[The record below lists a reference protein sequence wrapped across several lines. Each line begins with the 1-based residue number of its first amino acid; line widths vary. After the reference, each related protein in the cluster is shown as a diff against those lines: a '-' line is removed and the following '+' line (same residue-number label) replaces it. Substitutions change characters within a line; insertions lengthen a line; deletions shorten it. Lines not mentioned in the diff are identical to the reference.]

1 MLARAVL
8 GVLTGT
14 ALGLTAPAA
23 AAPRSS
29 VDVNAGSLSTALHEL
44 AREAGV
50 ELIFDAATVRGR
62 RAPAVR
68 GTMTAKAALDRLL
81 LGSGLRARRVR
92 SGAFLIEKGPAP
104 RTPPPPRPAPAP
116 PPEPPPAAD
125 DLDIPE
131 ILITG
136 VRTQNSDIRRREN
149 DVQPYQVATRR
160 QIVQAH
166 RDDVDQYFR
175 SRVTSNTQVLAPSLN
190 DEGETFSEIDLRGLG
205 SGGTLVLV
213 DGRRLPSVP
222 AWLNNQLPSYQPSF
236 GFRQSD
242 VNAIPLHAIERIET
256 LTGTAG
262 GIHGFGALGG
272 VVNIVLQRNYR
283 GLELHATSGVTSR
296 GDTER
301 LSVEGR
307 LGFSPNGGRTE
318 AMLFLS
324 HAFSEPL
331 RVGQRGYAL
340 RDMEALARLDPE
352 WIYFDHGNSVQVER
366 FIGSQPLTFRPA
378 YGGGTLGSTISF
390 LPAGFSGSP
399 AEMVQ
404 ALKERS
410 GELDFSLS
418 EGQSKSGLGSTP
430 TLTSV
435 LANVRHRFGGGVEGY
450 FDALVMRNGGRH
462 SNYTSWG
469 SMLVFDGSPINPFN
483 ESIYLRFPV
492 PNEYVHQ
499 RRTFTTSRFT
509 AGLVADLPL
518 RGWRGTA
525 EATFGSTKVHILKE
539 TKTSTPVFLGPP
551 YGPNIN
557 PLGDWRQFQS
567 QVVIDPIFIEEE
579 ARARNRYRE
588 QSLRLAGPLLRTQG
602 GPVTL
607 TLLAERRSERVP
619 AFATTKE
626 ALHPMSGR
634 SQSEQLTGARA
645 NVTTSL
651 YGELRAPLFGDQSPV
666 PLLDELELQLAVRHD
681 RLRATFDADPF
692 DPNPNET
699 ARHAFDGTSFT
710 AGAKAFPA
718 PWLMVRGSYAT
729 GEQAP
734 PLERLLPREE
744 TLTFV
749 VASDPKRGRSR
760 LGSEGQFLRKFE
772 GSPDLKTARANTL
785 SLGIV
790 LNPQGRAGPRVSVD
804 FSRIRKSGDALLL
817 HTQLV
822 LDHEEI
828 WPERVTRA
836 PLTDQD
842 RARGYTG
849 GRIIVL
855 DERATNAGS
864 GKIDSIDGRLD
875 WPVKFLG
882 GKLRFYGAAT
892 LQLTNERPLLF
903 QPNEERVGYRG
914 GPLKWRANGGA
925 DWSAGRTTIGAN
937 LQYFSRYRVFSA
949 GQIPTNPSEIK
960 WQGSEWVKSQ
970 AYLDIYASRSFL
982 LPDNSLLRNV
992 ELNFGVVNVFDKQPP
1007 REFGQPGG
1015 GPGYSRYGDPR
1026 GRRLEVVLSA
1036 EY

>member
-1 MLARAVL
+1 
-8 GVLTGT
+8 
-14 ALGLTAPAA
+14 
-23 AAPRSS
+23 
-29 VDVNAGSLSTALHEL
+29 
-44 AREAGV
+44 
-50 ELIFDAATVRGR
+50 
-62 RAPAVR
+62 
-68 GTMTAKAALDRLL
+68 
-81 LGSGLRARRVR
+81 
-92 SGAFLIEKGPAP
+92 
-104 RTPPPPRPAPAP
+104 
-116 PPEPPPAAD
+116 
-125 DLDIPE
+125 
-131 ILITG
+131 
-136 VRTQNSDIRRREN
+136 
-149 DVQPYQVATRR
+149 
-160 QIVQAH
+160 
-166 RDDVDQYFR
+166 
-175 SRVTSNTQVLAPSLN
+175 VTSNTQVLPPSLN
-190 DEGETFSEIDLRGLG
+190 DEGETLSEIDLRGLG
-205 SGGTLVLV
+205 SSGTLVLV

-222 AWLNNQLPSYQPSF
+222 GWLNNPLPSDQASF
-236 GFRQSD
+236 GFRQPD

-283 GLELHATSGVTSR
+283 GLGLHGTTGISTR
-296 GDTER
+296 GDSKRVSLEA
-301 LSVEGR
+301 R
-307 LGFSPNGGRTE
+307 LGFTPDGGRTE
-318 AMLFLS
+318 VMLYLS
-324 HAFSEPL
+324 HAFAEPL
-331 RVGQRGYAL
+331 RVGQRGHAV
-340 RDMEALARLDPE
+340 RDMEALARLSPD
-352 WIYFDHGNSVQVER
+352 WVFFRHGNSVEVER
-366 FIGSQPLTFRPA
+366 FIGSGPLTFRPA
-378 YGGGTLGSTISF
+378 YGGGSLGSAFSF

-410 GELDFSLS
+410 GDLDFTLS
-418 EGQSKSGLGSTP
+418 EGQARTGLGSTP
-430 TLTSV
+430 TLTSA

-450 FDALVMRNGGRH
+450 FDALVMRNSGRH

-483 ESIYLRFPV
+483 ESIYLRFPM
-492 PNEYVHQ
+492 PNEYAHQ

-525 EATFGSTKVHILKE
+525 EATFGSTKVHLLKE
-539 TKTSTPVFLGPP
+539 TKTSTAVFLGPP

-567 QVVIDPIFIEEE
+567 QAVIDPIFIEEE

-588 QSLRLAGPLLRTQG
+588 QSLRLAGPLLRTAG

-619 AFATTKE
+619 AFATTRE
-626 ALHPMSGR
+626 AVHPRSGR
-634 SQSEQLTGARA
+634 SLSEQITGARA
-645 NVTTSL
+645 NVTTSF
-651 YGELRAPLFGDQSPV
+651 YGELRSPLFGDEAPV

-681 RLRATFDADPF
+681 RLRARFDADPF
-692 DPNPNET
+692 DPNPDET
-699 ARHAFDGTSFT
+699 ARHAFNGTSFT

-718 PWLMVRGSYAT
+718 RWLMVRGSYAT

-744 TLTFV
+744 TVTFV
-749 VASDPKRGRSR
+749 VASDPKRGRTR
-760 LGSEGQFLRKFE
+760 VGSEGQFLRKFE
-772 GSPDLKTARANTL
+772 GSPDLKTAQANTL
-785 SLGIV
+785 SLGVV
-790 LNPQGRAGPRVSVD
+790 LNPQGRQGPRVSID
-804 FSRIRKSGDALLL
+804 FSRIRKSRDPLLL
-817 HTQLV
+817 YTQLV

-849 GRIIVL
+849 GRIIML

-875 WPVKFLG
+875 WPVSVLG

-892 LQLTNERPLLF
+892 VQLTNERPLLF
-903 QPNEERVGYRG
+903 QPNEERVGYMR

-937 LQYFSRYRVFSA
+937 LQYFSRYRVFSE
-949 GQIPTNPSEIK
+949 GQIPTNPTEIE
-960 WQGSEWVKSQ
+960 WQGSKWVKSQ
-970 AYLDIYASRSFL
+970 AYLDLHASRSFP
-982 LPDNSLLRNV
+982 LPDTSLLRNV
-992 ELNFGVVNVFDKQPP
+992 ELNFGLVNVFDKQPP
-1007 REFGQPGG
+1007 RQYGHPGT

-1026 GRRLEVVLSA
+1026 GRRLELVLSA

>member
-1 MLARAVL
+1 MRARAVL
-8 GVLTGT
+8 GVLSCT
-14 ALGLTAPAA
+14 ALALAVPAA

-29 VDVNAGSLSTALHEL
+29 IDVSAGPLPAALHEL
-44 AREAGV
+44 AREAGI
-50 ELIFDAATVRGR
+50 ELIFDASTVRGL

-68 GTMTAKAALDRLL
+68 GTMTVKAALDRLL
-81 LGSGLRARRVR
+81 RGSNLRARRVR

-104 RTPPPPRPAPAP
+104 RTPSPARPAPAS
-116 PPEPPPAAD
+116 PPEPAAAEV
-125 DLDIPE
+125 LDVPE
-131 ILITG
+131 ILIVG
-136 VRTQNSDIRRREN
+136 IRTQNSDIRRREN
-149 DVQPYQVATRR
+149 DVQPYQVSTRR
-160 QIVQAH
+160 QILQSH

-175 SRVTSNTQVLAPSLN
+175 SRVTSNTQVLPPSLN
-190 DEGETFSEIDLRGLG
+190 DEGETLSEIDLRGLG
-205 SGGTLVLV
+205 SSGTLVLV

-222 AWLNNQLPSYQPSF
+222 AWLNNPLLTDQASF
-236 GFRQSD
+236 GFRQPD

-296 GDTER
+296 GDSER

-307 LGFSPNGGRTE
+307 LGFTPDGGRTDV
-318 AMLFLS
+318 MLYLS

-331 RVGQRGYAL
+331 RVGQRGHAV
-340 RDMEALARLDPE
+340 RDMEALARLAPE
-352 WIYFDHGNSVQVER
+352 WIYFRHGNSVMVER
-366 FIGSQPLTFRPA
+366 FIGSEPLTFRPA
-378 YGGGTLGSTISF
+378 YGGGSLGSDVSF

-404 ALKERS
+404 ALKEHS
-410 GELDFSLS
+410 GKLDFTLS
-418 EGQSKSGLGSTP
+418 EGQAKSGLGSTP
-430 TLTSV
+430 TLTSA
-435 LANVRHRFGGGVEGY
+435 LANVRHRFGGGVEAY
-450 FDALVMRNGGRH
+450 FDALVTRNSGRH

-469 SMLVFDGSPINPFN
+469 SLLVFDGSPINPFK
-483 ESIYLRFPV
+483 ESIWLRFPV

-499 RRTFTTSRFT
+499 HRTFTTSRFT

-518 RGWRGTA
+518 SGWRGTA
-525 EATFGSTKVHILKE
+525 EATFGSTKVHILKK
-539 TKTSTPVFLGPP
+539 TKTSIPTLLGPP
-551 YGPNIN
+551 FGPNIN

-567 QVVIDPIFIEEE
+567 QLAVDPIFREEE

-588 QSLRLAGPLLRTQG
+588 QSLRLAGPLLRTPG
-602 GPVTL
+602 GPVAL

-619 AFATTKE
+619 AFVTTGKL
-626 ALHPMSGR
+626 LHPKFGLSR
-634 SQSEQLTGARA
+634 SERLTGARA
-645 NVTTSL
+645 NVTTSF
-651 YGELRAPLFGDQSPV
+651 YAELRAPLFAEEAPV
-666 PLLDELELQLAVRHD
+666 PLLGGLELQFAVRHD
-681 RLRATFDADPF
+681 RLRARFDADPF
-692 DPNPNET
+692 DPKPGEI
-699 ARHAFDGTSFT
+699 ARHAFNGTSFT
-710 AGAKAFPA
+710 GGARAFPA
-718 PWLMVRGSYAT
+718 PWLMIRGSYAT

-744 TLTFV
+744 TLTFI
-749 VASDPKRGRSR
+749 VASDPKRGRTR
-760 LGSEGQFLRKFE
+760 VGSEGQFLRKYE

-785 SLGIV
+785 SLGAV
-790 LNPQGRAGPRVSVD
+790 LNPQGRRGPRVSVD
-804 FSRIRKSGDALLL
+804 FSRIRKSGDALPL
-817 HTQLV
+817 HAQLV

-849 GRIIVL
+849 GRILML

-864 GKIDSIDGRLD
+864 ARIDSIDGRLD
-875 WPVKFLG
+875 WPVPLLG

-892 LQLTNERPLLF
+892 VQLTNERPLLF
-903 QPNEERVGYRG
+903 QPDEERVGYMG

-925 DWSAGRTTIGAN
+925 DWSAGRTTIGVN
-937 LQYFSRYRVFSA
+937 LQYFSRYRVFTE
-949 GQIPTNPSEIK
+949 GQIPLGPTEIE
-960 WQGSEWVKSQ
+960 WQGSEWVRSQ
-970 AYLDIYASRSFL
+970 AYLDLYASRSFP
-982 LPDNSLLRNV
+982 LPDNRLLRNV
-992 ELNFGVVNVFDKQPP
+992 ELNLGLVNVFDKQPP

-1026 GRRLEVVLSA
+1026 GRRLELVLSA